1 MKNVASAWTQR
12 WEAVARN
19 GSARGAGAFARAPR
33 STPLGSAASQGVG
46 GIFSS
51 RAACKLQ
58 HPCKTSG
65 RAAVYGLRGGSIRKK
80 IIGHGMRAIVAGVA
94 FGKHVRRPGG
104 TLSLLQKQARQHS
117 SGVFLHPLIEQGG
130 NLLAEIG
137 GMRQTRQFKAL
148 QGVPGSREQELPR
161 WLGRTGGHRPPIG
174 DAANISRRVR
184 HVKNTYR

>member
-19 GSARGAGAFARAPR
+19 RSAKRAGAFARTPR
-33 STPLGSAASQGVG
+33 STRLGSAASHGVG

-51 RAACKLQ
+51 RAAYQLQ

-65 RAAVYGLRGGSIRKK
+65 WAAVYGLRDGSIRKK
-80 IIGHGMRAIVAGVA
+80 IIGHGMRAIVARVA

-104 TLSLLQKQARQHS
+104 TFSLLQKQARQHG
-117 SGVFLHPLIEQGG
+117 SGVFFHPLIEQGG

-148 QGVPGSREQELPR
+148 QGVPGSGEQELPR
-161 WLGRTGGHRPPIG
+161 RGE
-174 DAANISRRVR
+174 
-184 HVKNTYR
+184 Y